1 MRRQIGRGIWLA
13 IAAAMIVVPSWFST
27 AAAIPGIDDCKD
39 APTPDVPGQGVAGF
53 FSNSPDKIPAAAD
66 PFAASPKTTIY
77 EQYGYAGLRWSTYD
91 LGCGPD
97 AMRNPDAVI
106 GTAFANWVIQ
116 PALALTAL
124 TGSVTEVAFNPTFL
138 NVFDPVITRVSSA
151 LHENLFATWIPAVLA
166 LLGILLI
173 WRANRASLATSAAA
187 VGWALIVVI
196 LATALFRWPIPAG
209 HAADLTVTRTLGAAV
224 EKLDGHDEQV
234 NPGTAVASNVVD
246 SIFYEAWLA
255 GTLGSGDSR
264 TAEKYGD
271 DLFRAQALTWAE
283 ARLLERDPDAGRELL
298 ESKQEAWKDIADK
311 IEEEDP
317 NAYEYLTGQRSDTRV
332 GYAFLALLAAF
343 LSLPF
348 LLVSALLLLG
358 CFIIVRLAVMLF
370 PAFATLGAFPQGRG
384 LITGLGRTVAAAI
397 VNSIVFGIGA
407 GITVSVLGILMAPSG
422 APAWLGL
429 VLMPLFS
436 FVMWMAL
443 KPFRRLTSMVSPDDD
458 HFRRASDSFNN
469 AGAGIGS
476 RAKDALVTAAAASVG
491 AGAAVFAAKKATD
504 DDSDDGPETERVE
517 ARPTPSWTSGDNIR
531 ELPARSST
539 ASASNPHGAPYEHA
553 RAEGQHRPHEP
564 ATPPY
569 ADPSYGDR
577 PDAGGGD
584 VPLMPADV
592 EWDGDDE
599 VYAIYRPSDASS
611 EDDDVA

>member
-1 MRRQIGRGIWLA
+1 MRRHIGRGLWLA
-13 IAAAMIVVPSWFST
+13 IVVAMLVLPSWFSS
-27 AAAIPGIDDCKD
+27 AGAIPGIDDCKD
-39 APTPDVPGQGVAGF
+39 APTPDVPGQGIAGF
-53 FSNSPDKIPAAAD
+53 FSNSPDKIPAPAD
-66 PFAASPKTTIY
+66 PFAPDAKTTIY
-77 EQYGYAGLRWSTYD
+77 QQYGYAGLRWSTYD

-106 GTAFANWVIQ
+106 GTAFANWVMQ

-138 NVFDPVITRVSSA
+138 NVFDPVITRVSTA
-151 LHENLFATWIPAVLA
+151 LHENLFATWIPGVLA

-196 LATALFRWPIPAG
+196 MATALFRWPIAAG
-209 HAADLTVTRTLGAAV
+209 HAADLTVTRTLGTVV
-224 EKLDGHDEQV
+224 EKLDGHDEKV
-234 NPGTAVASNVVD
+234 DPGTAVASNVVD
-246 SIFYEAWLA
+246 SIFYEAWLS
-255 GTLGSGDSR
+255 GTLGSSDSK
-264 TAEKYGD
+264 TAKKYGA
-271 DLFRAQALTWAE
+271 DLFKAQALTWSE
-283 ARLLERDPDAGRELL
+283 ARLLEQDPEAGRALL
-298 ESKQEAWKDIADK
+298 EAKQDTWKDIAEK
-311 IEEEDP
+311 IHDEDP

-332 GYAFLALLAAF
+332 GYAFLALLATY

-358 CFIIVRLAVMLF
+358 CFMIVRLAVMLF
-370 PAFATLGAFPQGRG
+370 PAFATLGAFPHGRG

-443 KPFRRLTSMVSPDDD
+443 KPFRRLTSMVSADDD
-458 HFRRASDSFNN
+458 HFRRAADSFNS
-469 AGAGIGS
+469 AGAGMGS

-504 DDSDDGPETERVE
+504 DESETGPDTDRLE
-517 ARPTPSWTSGDNIR
+517 ARPVPSWTTPDHDVR
-531 ELPARSST
+531 ALPAGSPAPMT
-539 ASASNPHGAPYEHA
+539 GAE
-553 RAEGQHRPHEP
+553 EGQIRTEGRHRPHEP
-564 ATPPY
+564 FAPP
-569 ADPSYGDR
+569 PPHTSYGDADR
-577 PDAGGGD
+577 PDPAGGD
-584 VPLMPADV
+584 VPMMPTEV

-599 VYAIYRPSDASS
+599 VYAIYRPTDSAS
-611 EDDDVA
+611 EDEDVA

>member
-1 MRRQIGRGIWLA
+1 MRRQVGRGLWLA
-13 IAAAMIVVPSWFST
+13 IVVAMLVIPSWFS
-27 AAAIPGIDDCKD
+27 AASAIPGIDDCKD
-39 APTPDVPGQGVAGF
+39 APTADVPGQGLAGF
-53 FSNSPDKIPAAAD
+53 FSTSPDKVPVSAD
-66 PFAASPKTTIY
+66 PFAADAKTTIY

-138 NVFDPVITRVSSA
+138 DVFDPVITRVSTA
-151 LHENLFATWIPAVLA
+151 LHDNLFATWIPAVLA

-196 LATALFRWPIPAG
+196 MATALFRWPIAAG
-209 HAADLTVTRTLGAAV
+209 HAADLTVTRTLGTVV

-255 GTLGSGDSR
+255 GTLGSADSK
-264 TAEKYGD
+264 TAQKYGS

-283 ARLLERDPDAGRELL
+283 AGLLERDPDAGRELL
-298 ESKQEAWKDIADK
+298 ESKQETWKDIADK
-311 IEEEDP
+311 IKDEDP

-332 GYAFLALLAAF
+332 GYSFLALLATF

-358 CFIIVRLAVMLF
+358 CFMIVRLAVMLF

-443 KPFRRLTSMVSPDDD
+443 KPFRRLTSMVSADDD

-469 AGAGIGS
+469 AGAGVGS
-476 RAKDALVTAAAASVG
+476 RAKDALITAAAASVG
-491 AGAAVFAAKKATD
+491 AGAAVFAAKKDTED
-504 DDSDDGPETERVE
+504 DANSGPETDRVE
-517 ARPTPSWTSGDNIR
+517 SRPAPAWTTMDNLRALPTTEPSNAGSD
-531 ELPARSST
+531 T
-539 ASASNPHGAPYEHA
+539 AGQP
-553 RAEGQHRPHEP
+553 RAEGRHRPYEP
-564 ATPPY
+564 PAPTATTY
-569 ADPSYGDR
+569 TAADR
-577 PDAGGGD
+577 PDAAGGD
-584 VPLMPADV
+584 VPMMPAEVD
-592 EWDGDDE
+592 WDGDDE
-599 VYAIYRPSDASS
+599 VYAIYRPNDSS
-611 EDDDVA
+611 AEDDDVA

>member
-1 MRRQIGRGIWLA
+1 MRRRVGRGLWLA
-13 IAAAMIVVPSWFST
+13 IVVAMLVLPSWFSS
-27 AAAIPGIDDCKD
+27 AGAIPGIDDCKD
-39 APTPDVPGQGVAGF
+39 APTPDVPGQGIAGF
-53 FSNSPDKIPAAAD
+53 FSNSPDKVPASAD
-66 PFAASPKTTIY
+66 PFAADAKTTIY
-77 EQYGYAGLRWSTYD
+77 EQYGYAGLRWTTYD

-138 NVFDPVITRVSSA
+138 DVFDPVITRVSTA
-151 LHENLFATWIPAVLA
+151 LHDNLFATWIPAVLA

-196 LATALFRWPIPAG
+196 LATALFRWPVAAG
-209 HAADLTVTRTLGAAV
+209 HAADLTVTRTLGTVV
-224 EKLDGHDEQV
+224 EKLDGHDEDV
-234 NPGTAVASNVVD
+234 DPGTAVASNVVD
-246 SIFYEAWLA
+246 SILYEAWLA
-255 GTLGSGDSR
+255 GALGSSDSK
-264 TAEKYGD
+264 TARKYGD
-271 DLFRAQALTWAE
+271 DLFRAQALTWSE
-283 ARLLERDPDAGRELL
+283 ARLLERNPDAGRDLL
-298 ESKQEAWKDIADK
+298 EFKQETWKDIAEK
-311 IEEEDP
+311 IQDEDP

-332 GYAFLALLAAF
+332 GYAFLSLLATF

-358 CFIIVRLAVMLF
+358 CFMIVRLAVMLF

-407 GITVSVLGILMAPSG
+407 GVTVSVLGILMSPSG

-443 KPFRRLTSMVSPDDD
+443 KPFRRLTSMVSADDD

-469 AGAGIGS
+469 AGSGIGS

-491 AGAAVFAAKKATD
+491 ASAAVFAAKKATD
-504 DDSDDGPETERVE
+504 EDTESGPETDRVE
-517 ARPTPSWTSGDNIR
+517 ARPTPSWTATDNVR
-531 ELPARSST
+531 ALPAPEASRSADAEPS
-539 ASASNPHGAPYEHA
+539 PP
-553 RAEGQHRPHEP
+553 RAEGRHRPAEP
-564 ATPPY
+564 FTPG
-569 ADPSYGDR
+569 AAAASYSGTDR
-577 PDAGGGD
+577 PDAAGAD
-584 VPLMPADV
+584 VPMMPAEV

-599 VYAIYRPSDASS
+599 VYAIYRPSDSS
-611 EDDDVA
+611 AEDDDVA

>member
-1 MRRQIGRGIWLA
+1 MRRYVGRGLWLT
-13 IAAAMIVVPSWFST
+13 IVVAMLVIPSWFST
-27 AAAIPGIDDCKD
+27 AGAIPGIDDCKE
-39 APTPDVPGQGVAGF
+39 APTPDVPGQGIAGF
-53 FSNSPDKIPAAAD
+53 FSSSPDKPPAPAD
-66 PFAASPKTTIY
+66 PFAEGAKTTIY

-106 GTAFANWVIQ
+106 GTAFANWVLQ

-138 NVFDPVITRVSSA
+138 NVFDPVITRVSTA

-196 LATALFRWPIPAG
+196 LATALFRWPVAAG
-209 HAADLTVTRTLGAAV
+209 HAADLTVTRTLGTVV
-224 EKLDGHDEQV
+224 EKLDGHDADV
-234 NPGTAVASNVVD
+234 DPGTAVASNVVD
-246 SIFYEAWLA
+246 SILYEAWLA
-255 GTLGSGDSR
+255 GTLGSADSK
-264 TAEKYGD
+264 TAQKYGA
-271 DLFRAQALTWAE
+271 DLFRAQALTWSE
-283 ARLLERDPDAGRELL
+283 ARRVEQNPDAAEDLL

-311 IEEEDP
+311 IQDEDP

-332 GYAFLALLAAF
+332 GYSFLALLATF

-358 CFIIVRLAVMLF
+358 CFMIVRLAVMLF

-429 VLMPLFS
+429 VLMPLFT

-443 KPFRRLTSMVSPDDD
+443 KPFRRLTTMVSTDDD
-458 HFRRASDSFNN
+458 HFRRASDSFNS
-469 AGAGIGS
+469 AGAGLGS
-476 RAKDALVTAAAASVG
+476 RAKDALLTAAAASAG
-491 AGAAVFAAKKATD
+491 AGAAVFAAKKATED
-504 DDSDDGPETERVE
+504 DEEDAGPDTERIE
-517 ARPTPSWTSGDNIR
+517 ARPTPSWTTTDNVHA
-531 ELPARSST
+531 LPS
-539 ASASNPHGAPYEHA
+539 PAPTSQDA
-553 RAEGQHRPHEP
+553 DGQQRGESRHRPDESAAP
-564 ATPPY
+564 STTYTTY
-569 ADPSYGDR
+569 AGADR
-577 PDAGGGD
+577 PDPAGGD
-584 VPLMPADV
+584 VPMMPAEV

-599 VYAIYRPSDASS
+599 VYAIYRPTDASS
-611 EDDDVA
+611 GDEDVA